1 MISVQVGEQCSIIWQ
16 DYMGCQ
22 ADHPVNVDSKSYK
35 ITQENMNNPDRS
47 ELRVVLTSTLILSAS
62 GGPLTSPVPTCSI

>member
-47 ELRVVLTSTLILSAS
+47 ELRVV
-62 GGPLTSPVPTCSI
+62 